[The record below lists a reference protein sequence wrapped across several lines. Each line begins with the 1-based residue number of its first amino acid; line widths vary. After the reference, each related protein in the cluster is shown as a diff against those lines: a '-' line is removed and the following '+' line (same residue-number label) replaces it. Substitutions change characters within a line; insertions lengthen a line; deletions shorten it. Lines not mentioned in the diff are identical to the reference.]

1 MLTGLTASRW
11 EGLGSIFTC
20 SVWPSLT
27 SKLTENTVCTHVRK
41 KKRRRGEKRNREGG
55 VRKMEGSRRREGG
68 EEGSEK
74 KRRGRVV

>member
-27 SKLTENTVCTHVRK
+27 SKSTENAMCTCVRK
-41 KKRRRGEKRNREGG
+41 RKRRRGGERNREGG
-55 VRKMEGSRRREGG
+55 MKKMEGGRRRKGG

-74 KRRGRVV
+74 KGKRKV